1 MKSTVLVAISIAVLS
16 GCAED
21 TPPGTALPSPLL
33 TADRDRLWIL
43 LRASRLGDGRDCQE
57 HYLVADDPRYQGM
70 EQKCD
75 FWTRNFADYLL
86 LNGFPTIEQ
95 QHLQQTAYWQW
106 FVQKR
111 AEIQACRNALGVL
124 AVPST
129 AEARR
134 EHYRH
139 RNQCDPFDDAINSKK
154 MTLTELGI
162 QYP

>member
-1 MKSTVLVAISIAVLS
+1 MKGTVLVAISIAVLS
-16 GCAED
+16 GCAEE
-21 TPPGTALPSPLL
+21 TPSDATFASPLL

-43 LRASRLGDGRDCQE
+43 LRASRLGDGRDCQQ
-57 HYLVADDPRYQGM
+57 HYLKPDDPRYQEL

-75 FWTRNFADYLL
+75 FWTRNFADYLR
-86 LNGFPTIEQ
+86 LNGFPSIER

-106 FVQKR
+106 YVAKR
-111 AEIQACRNALGVL
+111 AAIQACRNALGVL
-124 AVPST
+124 SIPST
-129 AEARR
+129 AEDRK

-139 RNQCDPFDDAINSKK
+139 RNQCDPFDDAINNKK